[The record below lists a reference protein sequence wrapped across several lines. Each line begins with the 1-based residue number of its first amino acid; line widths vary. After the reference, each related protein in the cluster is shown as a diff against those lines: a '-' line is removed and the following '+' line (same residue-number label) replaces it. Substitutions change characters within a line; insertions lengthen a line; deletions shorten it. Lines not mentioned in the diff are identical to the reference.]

1 MDFNRKLI
9 LLSVLPVILGMI
21 AIVVWVGV
29 QTNDLSGRQAQ
40 AFKQA
45 IVEHRKE
52 HLKDYVKIV
61 KSALSHIEETQ
72 QRMSDESVVA
82 LLTSVEFSKDGYFYV
97 YDNQGNGVVHPR
109 QPFRVG
115 QNWIDLEDE
124 AGNQVIRSLIDNAN
138 NGGGYTEYLW
148 EKPSL
153 GTVAKKIGYSEMIDS
168 RDWMIGTGAYFD
180 DIDNQVNTMQQAMA
194 PRITRTFFTG
204 ALIAALAVVS
214 VFVGGLILQINEKRL
229 ADSKLRELTGRIV
242 QAQDE
247 ERRRFSRELH
257 DSISQSLIG
266 VRYLLEDIQADTF
279 VGQKGKHID
288 KSIIHLD
295 QTLSEVRR
303 ISHDLHP
310 SLLDDIGL
318 MAAVEALIDGF
329 RERTGISVN
338 FDGVRVRH
346 LLPADARTAL
356 YRVVQEALTNIE
368 KHSRADTASV
378 HFGLRKNWF
387 GVTIRDNGVGFDKNK
402 TVNGQRGI
410 GLRNISERL
419 TYLKGVCII
428 NSSSNAGTEI
438 FAGVPKTLMRHR
450 ISKWDQN
457 D

>member
-9 LLSVLPVILGMI
+9 LLFVLPVILGMT
-21 AIVVWVGV
+21 AIVVWVGI
-29 QTNDLSGRQAQ
+29 QTTELSERQAH
-40 AFKQA
+40 AFKHA
-45 IVEHRKE
+45 IIEHRKE
-52 HLKDYVKIV
+52 HLKEYVKIV
-61 KSALSHIEETQ
+61 KSALSHLEATQ
-72 QRMSDESVVA
+72 QGLSVLSIVE
-82 LLTSVEFSKDGYFYV
+82 LLTSIEFSKDGYFYV
-97 YDNQGNGVVHPR
+97 YDNQGNGIVHPR

-115 QNWIDLEDE
+115 KNWIDLEDE
-124 AGNQVIRSLIDNAN
+124 TGIPVIRNLIDNAN

-180 DIDNQVNTMQQAMA
+180 DIDSQVSSMQQSMA
-194 PRITRTFFTG
+194 PRITKTFFTG
-204 ALIAALAVVS
+204 ALIATLAVVS
-214 VFVGGLILQINEKRL
+214 VFIGGLVLQINEKRL
-229 ADSKLRELTGRIV
+229 ADGKLRELTGRIV

-266 VRYLLEDIQADTF
+266 VRYLLEDIQADTRASPTDRP
-279 VGQKGKHID
+279 ID
-288 KSIIHLD
+288 KSIRHLD
-295 QTLSEVRR
+295 HTLSEVRR

-329 RERTGISVN
+329 RQRTGITVS
-338 FDGVRVRH
+338 FEGVRVRH
-346 LLPADARTAL
+346 LLPPDARTAL

-368 KHSRADTASV
+368 RHSKADLASV

-387 GVTIRDNGVGFDKNK
+387 GVTIHDNGVGFDTNE
-402 TVNGQRGI
+402 TAGQRGI

-419 TYLKGVCII
+419 SYLKGVCII
-428 NSSSNAGTEI
+428 NSSSMTGTEI
-438 FAGVPKTLMRHR
+438 FAGVPKTLMRYR
-450 ISKWDQN
+450 ISNWDQN
-457 D
+457 G